1 MANTVSGLTDIQ
13 GLTDFGDVVFAPR
26 SLDYWCMG
34 MKLTEQ
40 AFRPTPAEVWACL
53 APTDHF
59 DGAERARQ
67 AQQLSWTLCGLVAA
81 RLARGH
87 DRAL

>member
-1 MANTVSGLTDIQ
+1 MSALTDIQ
-13 GLTDFGDVVFAPR
+13 GLTDFGDAVFAPR
-26 SLDYWCMG
+26 SLDYWVMG

-40 AFRPTPAEVWACL
+40 AFRLTPAEVWTCL
-53 APTDHF
+53 APIYRF